1 MRIAVFIGITII
13 LLAGGGTIYYLQTA
27 IPESKTEEGTLR
39 VKRGTVEQV
48 ISLNGKLQSIE
59 EIELA
64 FDRSGK
70 ISLVPVAIGAN
81 VQKGQILVS
90 LDNGDVR
97 EQLRAAEADLEF
109 EHARLSELTRGPREE
124 ELRVADAKVNQATSA
139 LTETKNTLYVR
150 LVEAQTKSD
159 DAVRSYLDKMITNA
173 QTQTPRVSIEGTFST
188 PNIKETIESGRRGLE
203 KELAEWFLEI
213 QSLTPEG
220 NLAAALSR
228 TYAHLNPVR
237 TILKNMAIL
246 LNEAKASPAQT
257 QATLDLYRT
266 DISTARNTVETI
278 LTGLAAA
285 EEKRQ
290 SAISTLNVA
299 EEERARTRAGF
310 SSEEIQAQEARIRQ
324 TEAQARRLRV
334 EMEKMAL
341 KAPFAGIVSKIDAQV
356 GESVLPGKIIL
367 TLSTLQYEI
376 TVNIPEADINKISTQ
391 SRAIVIFDSYGDDI
405 EFEAEVKSIQPK
417 ETKIEGVATYKS
429 VLRLLETS
437 PLLRSGIS
445 ADIKFIA
452 ARKEDTLI
460 VPQRAIIRKAGERFV
475 RVLNAKGESEEKK
488 VKIGIT
494 GSNGFVEVVEGLE
507 EGERIVIAF

>member
-1 MRIAVFIGITII
+1 MRIAIFIAITIA
-13 LLAGGGTIYYLQTA
+13 LLATGGTIYYLQIT

-48 ISLNGKLQSIE
+48 ISLNGKLESID
-59 EIELA
+59 EIELS

-70 ISLVPVAIGAN
+70 ISSVSVGTGAN
-81 VQKGQILVS
+81 VTAGQVLMS
-90 LDNGDVR
+90 LDDRDVR

-124 ELRVADAKVNQATSA
+124 ELRVADAKVDQATSA

-159 DAVRSYLDKMITNA
+159 DAVRSYLDKMIANA
-173 QTQTPRVSIEGTFST
+173 QTQSPRVSIDGTFST
-188 PNIKETIESGRRGLE
+188 PNIKETIESERKNLE
-203 KELAEWFLEI
+203 KELAEWFSEI

-220 NLAAALSR
+220 DLAATLSR
-228 TYAHLNPVR
+228 TYMHLNPVR

-246 LNEAKASPAQT
+246 LNEAKANPGQT

-266 DISTARNTVETI
+266 DISTARNTIEAI

-285 EEKRQ
+285 EERRQ
-290 SAISTLNVA
+290 SAISTLKVA
-299 EEERARTRAGF
+299 EEERVRTRAGF
-310 SSEEIQAQEARIRQ
+310 SSEEIRAQEARIKQ
-324 TEAQARRLRV
+324 TEAQVRRLRV
-334 EMEKMAL
+334 ETGKMVI

-356 GESVLPGKIIL
+356 GENVLPGKIIL

-376 TVNIPEADINKISTQ
+376 TVNIPEADINKISTS
-391 SRAIVIFDSYGDDI
+391 SRATVIFNSYGDDL
-405 EFEAEVKSIQPK
+405 EFEAEVTSIQPK

-429 VLRLLETS
+429 VLRLLTPS
-437 PLLRSGIS
+437 SLLRSGIS
-445 ADIKFIA
+445 ADIKFIT
-452 ARKEDTLI
+452 ARKENALI
-460 VPQRAIIRKAGERFV
+460 VPQRAIIRKGGERFV
-475 RVLNAKGESEEKK
+475 RVLNARGEPEEKK

-494 GSNGFVEVVEGLE
+494 GTNGFIEIVEGLRE
-507 EGERIVIAF
+507 DERFVIAF